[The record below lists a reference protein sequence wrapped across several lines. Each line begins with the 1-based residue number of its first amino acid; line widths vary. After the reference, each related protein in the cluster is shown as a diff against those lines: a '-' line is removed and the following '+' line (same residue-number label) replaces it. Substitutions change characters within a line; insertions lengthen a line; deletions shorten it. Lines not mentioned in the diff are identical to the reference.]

1 MTDFWCERA
10 WLGRPEPGVLVSIDD
25 GVITAVRRAERP
37 HPGAERLYGLTLP
50 GMANAHSHA
59 FHRAL
64 RGRTQGER
72 GTFWTWRERMFELAS
87 RLEPDTCYRL
97 ARAVYAE
104 MALAGFTCVGEFH
117 YLHHPPGG
125 GRYHDPNA
133 MGAALARA
141 ASDAGVRL
149 TLLDTCYLRGGFGAA
164 VEGVQLRYDDRDARS
179 WAERVD
185 QATVDLGGFGH
196 VRVGAALHSVRAV
209 PASEM
214 PVIAEWAGRAQV
226 PLHVHLSEQPKENE
240 DCLAA
245 HGLTPT
251 QLLNSRGVLGPGTT
265 AVHATH
271 LTDED
276 VRSLGESGT
285 GVCLCPTTE
294 ADLADGIGPAVELA
308 AAGCSLSIGSDGQTV
323 IDPLVEARAVESF
336 ARLDTG
342 RRGQFGVDEQLAAT
356 TAGHRALG
364 WRDGGRIEVGA
375 RGDLVALTLD
385 GVRTAGVPAEAAAS
399 VATADDVRDV
409 IIDGRRVV
417 RSGVHQ
423 EVPDVAGE
431 LRSVI
436 ADLLDS

>member
-1 MTDFWCERA
+1 MTDFWCEYA
-10 WLGRPEPGVLVSIDD
+10 WLGRPEPGVLVSVDD

-37 HPGAERLYGLTLP
+37 PAGAERLSGLVLP

-64 RGRTQGER
+64 RGRTGGER
-72 GTFWTWRERMFELAS
+72 GTFWTWRERMFELAG
-87 RLEPDTCYRL
+87 RLDPDTYYRL
-97 ARAVYAE
+97 ARAAYAE

-117 YLHHPPGG
+117 YVHHPPGG
-125 GRYHDPNA
+125 GRYDDPNA
-133 MGAALARA
+133 MGRALARA

-149 TLLDTCYLRGGFGAA
+149 TLLDTCYLSGGFGADVA
-164 VEGVQLRYDDRDARS
+164 GVQLRYDDGNAQN

-185 QATVDLGGFGH
+185 QATVDIGGSEH

-209 PASEM
+209 PPDQMPEVADWARRSE
-214 PVIAEWAGRAQV
+214 A

-240 DCLAA
+240 DCLGA
-245 HGLTPT
+245 HGVTPT
-251 QLLNSRGVLGPGTT
+251 QLLHSRGVLGPRTT

-271 LTDED
+271 LTDRD
-276 VRSLGESGT
+276 VRALGESGT

-323 IDPLVEARAVESF
+323 IDPLAEARAVESF

-342 RRGQFGVDEQLAAT
+342 RRGHFGVGEQLAAT
-356 TAGHRALG
+356 TEGHRALG
-364 WRDGGRIEVGA
+364 WPDAGRIEVGA
-375 RGDLVALTLD
+375 RGDLVSVALD
-385 GVRTAGVPAEAAAS
+385 GVRTAGVPPEAAAS

-409 IIDGRRVV
+409 IVDGRRVV
-417 RSGVHQ
+417 RDGAHR

-436 ADLLDS
+436 ADLLD